1 MDTGIQQESNI
12 QINMIEQRCFDTYT
26 SSETVIAFDFALIIC
41 RILCMLRSRG
51 FRLLCSSSRLNM
63 RGSAGMLSPI
73 GAGNMP

>member
-1 MDTGIQQESNI
+1 MDTGIQQESKI
-12 QINMIEQRCFDTYT
+12 QFNMIERRKFCNYT
-26 SSETVIAFDFALIIC
+26 SSETAIAFAFALTIC
-41 RILCMLRSRG
+41 RILCILRSRG